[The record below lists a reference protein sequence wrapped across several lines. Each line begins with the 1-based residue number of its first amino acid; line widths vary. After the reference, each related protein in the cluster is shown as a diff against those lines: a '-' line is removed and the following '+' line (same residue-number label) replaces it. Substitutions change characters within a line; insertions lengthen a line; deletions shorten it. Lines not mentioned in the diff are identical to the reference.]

1 MCCTASSTRVFAL
14 ERGTLKMRAE
24 ISSQKQLDE
33 FLEGYRVLDQDYEL
47 IDIPTRLD
55 HDEVTPSSSFMHDV
69 WVRFKSNKGALI
81 GGAIIVVFLIL
92 SFACPML
99 SHYSFDAVNTAEQS
113 MAPRIP
119 GLEWIGWFNG
129 QGGIRQYVGEYAN
142 VYHYF
147 GTDVLGRDLW
157 VRCWEGCRISLFVAG
172 TAVLV
177 NVFIGIIYGMISGY
191 FGGLVDS
198 IMQRFQEIVNSIP
211 TLVILTLLLL
221 IMKPGLYTIIVAL
234 ILTEWIGMARVTR
247 AQVLKI
253 KEEEFI
259 LASKTLGASGFFII
273 FKKILPNIFGQI
285 IIMAMFS
292 IPNAIFYE
300 AFLAMVGLGVPA
312 PQASLGSLINDG
324 FKSILVTPYMVIIP
338 VVILGIL
345 MLSFNLL
352 ADGLRDAFDPKM
364 KEM

>member
-1 MCCTASSTRVFAL
+1 MSEVVKTPEDL
-14 ERGTLKMRAE
+14 EVYLKDYT
-24 ISSQKQLDE
+24 ISEDD
-33 FLEGYRVLDQDYEL
+33 FTL
-47 IDIPTRLD
+47 IDSPARFE
-55 HDEVTPSSSFMHDV
+55 HDEIAPASSFMKDV
-69 WVRFKSNKGALI
+69 WKRFKSNRGALI
-81 GGAIIVVFLIL
+81 GGSIILVFIVI
-92 SFACPML
+92 SFLAPML
-99 SHYSFDAVNTAEQS
+99 SQYTFDAVDTAQQS
-113 MAPRIP
+113 MAPKIP
-119 GLEWIGWFNG
+119 GLTWLPIFNG
-129 QGGIRQYVGEYAN
+129 EGGIRQYVGEFAN
-142 VYHYF
+142 TFHYF

-177 NVFIGIIYGMISGY
+177 NVFIGILYGMISGY
-191 FGGLVDS
+191 FGGMVDS
-198 IMQRFQEIVNSIP
+198 VMQRFQEIVNSIP

-234 ILTEWIGMARVTR
+234 ILTEWIGMARITR

-253 KEEEFI
+253 KEQEFI

-273 FKKILPNIFGQI
+273 FKQVLPNIFGQI

-300 AFLAMVGLGVPA
+300 AFLAMVGLGIPA

-324 FKSILVTPYMVIIP
+324 FKTILITPYQVIIP
-338 VVILGIL
+338 VIILGIL

-364 KEM
+364 KDM

>member
-1 MCCTASSTRVFAL
+1 MAKIVSNQQ
-14 ERGTLKMRAE
+14 E
-24 ISSQKQLDE
+24 LDE
-33 FLEGYRVLDQDYEL
+33 FLKGYRILDQDYEL

-55 HDEVTPSSSFMHDV
+55 QEQAMPASSFMKDV
-69 WVRFKSNKGALI
+69 WNRFKSNKGAMI
-81 GGAIIVVFLIL
+81 GGIIILIFLLIAIVAPL
-92 SFACPML
+92 L
-99 SHYSFDAVNTAEQS
+99 SHYTFDGVNTAEQS

-119 GLEWIGWFNG
+119 GLTWMSWFNG
-129 QGGIRQYVGEYAN
+129 EGGIRTYTGEFENAF
-142 VYHYF
+142 HYF

-191 FGGLVDS
+191 FGGLVDNV
-198 IMQRFQEIVNSIP
+198 MQRFQEIVNSIP

-221 IMKPGLYTIIVAL
+221 VMKPGLYTIIVAL
-234 ILTEWIGMARVTR
+234 ILTEWIGMARITR

-253 KEEEFI
+253 KEQEFI
-259 LASKTLGASGFFII
+259 LASRTLGAGGFFII
-273 FKKILPNIFGQI
+273 FKKVLPNIFGQI

-300 AFLAMVGLGVPA
+300 AFLAMVGLGIPA

-324 FKSILVTPYMVIIP
+324 FKTILVTPYQVIIP
-338 VVILGIL
+338 TVILGIL

-364 KEM
+364 KDR

>member
-1 MCCTASSTRVFAL
+1 MPKVVSN
-14 ERGTLKMRAE
+14 
-24 ISSQKQLDE
+24 QKQLDE
-33 FLEGYRVLDQDYEL
+33 FLEGYHVLDQDYEL
-47 IDIPTRLD
+47 IDIPTRL
-55 HDEVTPSSSFMHDV
+55 EKEAAIPGTTFMHDV

-81 GGAIIVVFLIL
+81 GGVIILIFIL
-92 SFACPML
+92 LAFICPML
-99 SHYSFDAVNTAEQS
+99 SHYTFDGVNTAEQS

-119 GLEWIGWFNG
+119 GLEWLGWFNG
-129 QGGIRQYVGEYAN
+129 QGGIRAYEGEYAN
-142 VYHYF
+142 AYHFF

-177 NVFIGIIYGMISGY
+177 NVFIGILYGMISGY
-191 FGGLVDS
+191 FGGVVDS

-259 LASKTLGASGFFII
+259 LASRTLGASGFFII
-273 FKKILPNIFGQI
+273 FKKVLPNIFGQI

-300 AFLAMVGLGVPA
+300 AFLAMVGLGIPA

-324 FKSILVTPYMVIIP
+324 FKTILVTPFQVFIP

>member
-1 MCCTASSTRVFAL
+1 MSVVVKTK
-14 ERGTLKMRAE
+14 ED
-24 ISSQKQLDE
+24 LDE
-33 FLEGYRVLDQDYEL
+33 YLKDYTVAEDDFTL
-47 IDIPTRLD
+47 IESTSRFE
-55 HDEVTPSSSFMHDV
+55 HDEVLPASSFMKDV
-69 WVRFKSNKGALI
+69 WKRFKSNRGALI
-81 GGAIIVVFLIL
+81 GGAIILLFIVVSFL
-92 SFACPML
+92 APML
-99 SHYSFDAVNTAEQS
+99 SQYAFDAVDTAQQS
-113 MAPRIP
+113 MAPKVP
-119 GLEWIGWFNG
+119 GLTWLPFFNG
-129 QGGIRQYVGEYAN
+129 EGGIRQYVGEFAN
-142 VYHYF
+142 SFHFF

-177 NVFIGIIYGMISGY
+177 NVFIGILYGMISGY
-191 FGGLVDS
+191 FGGIVDS
-198 IMQRFQEIVNSIP
+198 VMQRFQEIVNSIP

-234 ILTEWIGMARVTR
+234 ILTEWIGMARITR

-253 KEEEFI
+253 KEQEFI

-273 FKKILPNIFGQI
+273 FKQVLPNIFGQI

-300 AFLAMVGLGVPA
+300 AFLAMVGLGIPA

-324 FKSILVTPYMVIIP
+324 FKTILVTPYQVIIP
-338 VVILGIL
+338 VIILGIL

-364 KEM
+364 KDM

>member
-1 MCCTASSTRVFAL
+1 MAKIVSN
-14 ERGTLKMRAE
+14 
-24 ISSQKQLDE
+24 QKELDE
-33 FLEGYRVLDQDYEL
+33 FLEGYRILDQDYEL

-55 HDEVTPSSSFMHDV
+55 QEEAMPASSFMHDV
-69 WVRFKSNKGALI
+69 WVRFKSNKGAII
-81 GGAIIVVFLIL
+81 GGVIILIFIVISIL
-92 SFACPML
+92 APML
-99 SHYSFDAVNTAEQS
+99 SHYTFDGVNTAEQS
-113 MAPRIP
+113 MSPRIP
-119 GLEWIGWFNG
+119 GLTWLGWFNG
-129 QGGIRQYVGEYAN
+129 EGGIKQYTGDFAN
-142 VYHYF
+142 AYHYF

-177 NVFIGIIYGMISGY
+177 NVSIGILYGMISGY
-191 FGGLVDS
+191 FGGIVDN

-221 IMKPGLYTIIVAL
+221 VMKPGLYTIIVAL
-234 ILTEWIGMARVTR
+234 ILTEWIGMARITR

-253 KEEEFI
+253 KEQEFI
-259 LASKTLGASGFFII
+259 LASRTLGAGGFFII
-273 FKKILPNIFGQI
+273 FKNVLPNIFGQI

-300 AFLAMVGLGVPA
+300 AFLAMVGLGIPA

-324 FKSILVTPYMVIIP
+324 FKTILVTPYQ
-338 VVILGIL
+338 VVIPTIILGVL

-364 KEM
+364 KDR

>member
-1 MCCTASSTRVFAL
+1 MA
-14 ERGTLKMRAE
+14 KE
-24 ISSQKQLDE
+24 ITSQKDLDE
-33 FLEGYRVLDQDYEL
+33 FLEGYHILDQDYEL

-55 HDEVTPSSSFMHDV
+55 HEAVTPGTTFMHDV
-69 WVRFKSNKGALI
+69 WTRFKSNKGALI
-81 GGAIIVVFLIL
+81 GAAIILIFIIL
-92 SFACPML
+92 SIVCPML
-99 SHYSFDAVNTAEQS
+99 SHYKFDAVNTAEQS
-113 MAPRIP
+113 MAPRVP

-129 QGGIRQYVGEYAN
+129 QGGIRAYEGDYAN
-142 VYHYF
+142 VFHYF

-177 NVFIGIIYGMISGY
+177 NVFIGILYGMISGY
-191 FGGLVDS
+191 FGGIVDS

-221 IMKPGLYTIIVAL
+221 IMKPGLYMIIVAL

-259 LASKTLGASGFFII
+259 LASRTLGAGGFFII
-273 FKKILPNIFGQI
+273 FKKVLPNIFGQI

-300 AFLAMVGLGVPA
+300 AFLAMVGLGIPA

-324 FKSILVTPYMVIIP
+324 FKTILVTPYQVFIP

-345 MLSFNLL
+345 MLSFNLM

>member
-1 MCCTASSTRVFAL
+1 MA
-14 ERGTLKMRAE
+14 KE
-24 ISSQKQLDE
+24 ITSQKELDE
-33 FLEGYRVLDQDYEL
+33 FLEGYHVLDQDYEL
-47 IDIPTRLD
+47 IDIPARLD
-55 HDEVTPSSSFMHDV
+55 HEAVTPGTTFMHDV

-81 GGAIIVVFLIL
+81 GAAIILLFIVL
-92 SFACPML
+92 SIICPML
-99 SHYSFDAVNTAEQS
+99 SHFKFDAVNTAEQS
-113 MAPRIP
+113 MAPRVP
-119 GLEWIGWFNG
+119 GLEWMGWFNG
-129 QGGIRQYVGEYAN
+129 QGGIRAYEGDYAN
-142 VYHYF
+142 VFHYF

-177 NVFIGIIYGMISGY
+177 NVFIGILYGMISGY
-191 FGGLVDS
+191 FGGVVDS

-259 LASKTLGASGFFII
+259 LASRTLGASGFFII
-273 FKKILPNIFGQI
+273 FKKVLPNIFGQI

-300 AFLAMVGLGVPA
+300 AFLAMVGLGIPA

-324 FKSILVTPYMVIIP
+324 FKTILVTPYQVFIP

-345 MLSFNLL
+345 MLSFNLM

>member
-1 MCCTASSTRVFAL
+1 MA
-14 ERGTLKMRAE
+14 KE
-24 ISSQKQLDE
+24 ITDQKQLDD
-33 FLEGYRVLDQDYEL
+33 FLEGYHILDQDYEL

-55 HDEVTPSSSFMHDV
+55 QESAGPGSTFLRDV
-69 WVRFKSNKGALI
+69 WTRFKSNKGALI
-81 GGAIIVVFLIL
+81 GGSIIVLFIIL
-92 SFACPML
+92 AFVCPAL
-99 SHYSFDAVNTAEQS
+99 SHYKFDAVNTAEQS

-119 GLEWIGWFNG
+119 GLEWLGWFNG
-129 QGGIRQYVGEYAN
+129 QGGIRAYEGPYAD
-142 VYHYF
+142 VFHYF

-177 NVFIGIIYGMISGY
+177 NVGIGIVYGMISGY
-191 FGGLVDS
+191 FGGVVDS
-198 IMQRFQEIVNSIP
+198 VMQRFQEIVNSIP

-234 ILTEWIGMARVTR
+234 VLTEWIGMARVTR

-259 LASKTLGASGFFII
+259 LASRTLGAGSFFII
-273 FKKILPNIFGQI
+273 FKKVLPNIFGQI

-300 AFLAMVGLGVPA
+300 AFLAMVGLGIPA

-324 FKSILVTPYMVIIP
+324 FKTILVTPYQVFIP
-338 VVILGIL
+338 VIILGIL

>member
-1 MCCTASSTRVFAL
+1 MPKVV
-14 ERGTLKMRAE
+14 
-24 ISSQKQLDE
+24 SSQKQLDE
-33 FLEGYRVLDQDYEL
+33 FLEGYHILDQDYEL
-47 IDIPTRLD
+47 IDIPTRL
-55 HDEVTPSSSFMHDV
+55 EKEAAIPGTTFMHDV

-81 GGAIIVVFLIL
+81 GGVIILIFIL
-92 SFACPML
+92 LAFICPML
-99 SHYSFDAVNTAEQS
+99 SHYTFDGVNTAEQS

-119 GLEWIGWFNG
+119 GLEWLGWFNG
-129 QGGIRQYVGEYAN
+129 QGGIRAYEGEYAN
-142 VYHYF
+142 AYHFF

-177 NVFIGIIYGMISGY
+177 NVFIGILYGMISGY
-191 FGGLVDS
+191 FGGVVDS

-259 LASKTLGASGFFII
+259 LASRTLGASGFFII
-273 FKKILPNIFGQI
+273 FKKVLPNIFGQI

-300 AFLAMVGLGVPA
+300 AFLAMVGLGIPA

-324 FKSILVTPYMVIIP
+324 FKTILVTPFQVFIP

>member
-1 MCCTASSTRVFAL
+1 MSVVVKTK
-14 ERGTLKMRAE
+14 ED
-24 ISSQKQLDE
+24 LDE
-33 FLEGYRVLDQDYEL
+33 YLKDYTVTEDDFTL
-47 IDIPTRLD
+47 IESTSRFE
-55 HDEVTPSSSFMHDV
+55 HDEVLPTSSFMKDV
-69 WVRFKSNKGALI
+69 WKRFKSNRGALI
-81 GGAIIVVFLIL
+81 GGAIILLFIVISFL
-92 SFACPML
+92 APML
-99 SHYSFDAVNTAEQS
+99 SQYTFDAVDTAQQS
-113 MAPRIP
+113 MAPKIP
-119 GLEWIGWFNG
+119 GLTWLPFFNG
-129 QGGIRQYVGEYAN
+129 EGGIRQYVGEFAN
-142 VYHYF
+142 SFHFF

-177 NVFIGIIYGMISGY
+177 NVFIGILYGMISGY
-191 FGGLVDS
+191 FGGIVDS
-198 IMQRFQEIVNSIP
+198 VMQRFQEIVNSIP

-234 ILTEWIGMARVTR
+234 ILTEWIGMARITR

-253 KEEEFI
+253 KEQEFI

-273 FKKILPNIFGQI
+273 FKQVLPNIFGQI

-300 AFLAMVGLGVPA
+300 AFLAMVGLGIPA

-324 FKSILVTPYMVIIP
+324 FKTILVTPYQVIIP
-338 VVILGIL
+338 VIILGIL

-364 KEM
+364 KDM

>member
-1 MCCTASSTRVFAL
+1 MAKVIRTKEDLDNYLKDFDYTEDDFTLVNDL
-14 ERGTLKMRAE
+14 E
-24 ISSQKQLDE
+24 
-33 FLEGYRVLDQDYEL
+33 EL
-47 IDIPTRLD
+47 Q
-55 HDEVTPSSSFMHDV
+55 HDEIKETSSFLKDV
-69 WVRFKSNKGALI
+69 WTRFKSNKGALI
-81 GGAIIVVFLIL
+81 GGSIILLFIIVSFLAPAL
-92 SFACPML
+92 S
-99 SHYSFDAVNTAEQS
+99 SYTFDAVDTAQQS

-119 GLEWIGWFNG
+119 GLSWIPFFNG
-129 QGGIRQYVGEYAN
+129 TGGVRQYVGNLEN
-142 VYHYF
+142 SFHYF

-157 VRCWEGCRISLFVAG
+157 VRCWEGCKISLFVAG

-177 NVFIGIIYGMISGY
+177 NVFIGILYGMISGY
-191 FGGLVDS
+191 LGGKVDTV
-198 IMQRFQEIVNSIP
+198 MQRFQEIVNSIP

-234 ILTEWIGMARVTR
+234 ILTEWIGMARITR

-253 KEEEFI
+253 KEQEFI
-259 LASKTLGASGFFII
+259 LASKTLGANKFFII
-273 FKKILPNIFGQI
+273 FKQVLPNIFGQI

-300 AFLAMVGLGVPA
+300 AFLAMVGLGIPA

-324 FKSILVTPYMVIIP
+324 FKTILITPYQVIIP

>member
-1 MCCTASSTRVFAL
+1 MA
-14 ERGTLKMRAE
+14 KE
-24 ISSQKQLDE
+24 ITSQKDLDE
-33 FLEGYRVLDQDYEL
+33 FLEVYHILDQDYEL

-55 HDEVTPSSSFMHDV
+55 HEAVTPGTTFMHDV
-69 WVRFKSNKGALI
+69 WTRFKSNKGALI
-81 GGAIIVVFLIL
+81 GAAIILIFIIL
-92 SFACPML
+92 SIVCPML
-99 SHYSFDAVNTAEQS
+99 SHYKFDAVNTAEQS
-113 MAPRIP
+113 MAPRVP

-129 QGGIRQYVGEYAN
+129 QGGIRAYEGDYAN
-142 VYHYF
+142 VFHYF

-177 NVFIGIIYGMISGY
+177 NVFIGILYGMISGY
-191 FGGLVDS
+191 FGGIVDS

-259 LASKTLGASGFFII
+259 LASRTLGAGGFFII
-273 FKKILPNIFGQI
+273 FKKVLPNIFGQI

-300 AFLAMVGLGVPA
+300 AFLAMVGLGIPA

-324 FKSILVTPYMVIIP
+324 FKTILVTPYQVFIP

-345 MLSFNLL
+345 MLSFNLM